1 MESQSA
7 VLLRRLNHYC
17 ARALEGAASLCQTR
31 AHAEITPEHWL
42 LKLLEQGEGD
52 LTVLARR
59 YEWDMDAVWQ
69 ALLNWLDRQP
79 RSVRSRPELSASL
92 QSLLKQAWLSATLA
106 GDDQIR
112 SVHLLTAMTETP
124 GLARCEGLWPLMTL
138 TTSQLE
144 RLRPILEAHSDERP
158 EAQVREPVGNV
169 TFVGRARD
177 PHRDSQGKTSG
188 EKPDVTPEDAVLNRF
203 TVDVTGRA
211 RDGKIDPVFGR
222 DNEIRQMVDI
232 LSRRRKNNPILVGEP
247 GVGKTALV
255 EGLALRIAE
264 GNVPESLKPVI
275 VRTLDLGLLQA
286 GAGVKGEFEQRL
298 KNIIDAV
305 QQSPV
310 PVLLFID
317 EAHTIIG
324 AGNQAGG
331 ADAANLLKPALARGE
346 LRTIAATTWSE
357 YKQYFE
363 RDAALERR
371 FQMVKV
377 DEPDDDTACLML
389 RGLKSRYAEYH
400 GVHITG
406 EAVRAAVTL
415 SRRYLTGRQLP
426 DKAVDLLDTAAARV
440 RMSLDTLP
448 DQLTRLQTEL
458 TSLAMEQQELL
469 EDISLGNQVDTSR
482 QPEIER
488 LTAEL
493 NLQQQTFQSQFAT
506 EKQLTEKLKDCRSDV
521 SRQEELAAIQ
531 SELTLAQNNSPL
543 LGLDVDARTVATVIA
558 DWTGVPLSSLMKD
571 EQAELLTL
579 EDQLATR
586 VVGQAPAL
594 NAIAQRLR
602 ASKTGLTPE
611 NGPQGVFLLV
621 GPSGVGKTE
630 TALALADVLY
640 GGEKSLITIN
650 LSEYQEPHTVSQL
663 KGSPPG
669 YVGYGQGGILT
680 EAVRKRPYSVVLLDE
695 VEKAHR
701 DVMNLFYQVFDRG
714 FMRDGEGREID
725 FRNTVILMTS
735 NLGSDPLMQLIDEQP
750 EATESDL
757 HELMRPILRDHF
769 QPALL
774 ARFQTV
780 IYRPLEQDAMRTI
793 VGMKLAQVSRRLQR
807 HYGISTRIGES
818 LCDTLTTACL
828 LPDTGARNVDSLLN
842 QQILPVLS
850 QQLLSR
856 MAAQCKPSS
865 LTLNWDEEE
874 GIVLA
879 FDEPVEG
886 ELQ

>member
-1 MESQSA
+1 MENPA
-7 VLLRRLNHYC
+7 ILLRRLNPYC
-17 ARALEGAASLCQTR
+17 ARAMEGAASLCQTR
-31 AHAEITPEHWL
+31 AHAEIQPEHWL

-59 YEWDMDAVWQ
+59 YEWDMDALWQ
-69 ALLNWLDRQP
+69 DLLGWLDNQP
-79 RSVRSRPELSASL
+79 RSVRSRPQLSADIQKL
-92 QSLLKQAWLSATLA
+92 MQEAWMLASLA
-106 GDDQIR
+106 GEEHIR
-112 SVHLLTAMTETP
+112 SVHLLMALTENQR
-124 GLARCEGLWPLMTL
+124 LAHCDGLWPLLTL
-138 TTSQLE
+138 GQSQLE
-144 RLRPILEAHSDERP
+144 RLRPLLDAQSDERP
-158 EAQVREPVGNV
+158 EVQQEAELAQNYGGDVEMVGCPVGAEV
-169 TFVGRARD
+169 
-177 PHRDSQGKTSG
+177 KEG
-188 EKPDVTPEDAVLNRF
+188 ELSAALQSSLDKFTLDVTAKAKE
-203 TVDVTGRA
+203 
-211 RDGKIDPVFGR
+211 GKIDPVFGR
-222 DNEIRQMVDI
+222 DTEIRQMVDI

-264 GNVPESLKPVI
+264 GNVPESLKSV
-275 VRTLDLGLLQA
+275 VLRTLDLGLLQA

-298 KNIIDAV
+298 KNVIDAV

-310 PVLLFID
+310 PILLFID

-324 AGNQAGG
+324 AGNHAGG

-400 GVHITG
+400 KVHITDD
-406 EAVRAAVTL
+406 AVRAAVIL

-426 DKAVDLLDTAAARV
+426 DKAVDLLDTASARV
-440 RMSLDTLP
+440 RMSLDTVP
-448 DQLTRLQTEL
+448 ERLTRLRSQITALE
-458 TSLAMEQQELL
+458 MEKQALL
-469 EDISLGNQVDTSR
+469 EDTAIGNQSPGERLTA
-482 QPEIER
+482 IEQEVVR

-493 NLQQQTFQSQFAT
+493 DELETRYDQELKLTERLLASRQDISRQSEIFTLQQ
-506 EKQLTEKLKDCRSDV
+506 
-521 SRQEELAAIQ
+521 ELSGIQ
-531 SELTLAQNNSPL
+531 HNNPL
-543 LGLDVDARTVATVIA
+543 LSVDVDARTVANVIA

-571 EQAELLTL
+571 EQTELLSL
-579 EDQLATR
+579 EDEIGKR
-586 VVGQAPAL
+586 VVGQDVSL
-594 NAIAQRLR
+594 EAIAQRLR
-602 ASKTGLTPE
+602 AAKTGLTPE

-630 TALALADVLY
+630 TALALAEVLY

-735 NLGSDPLMQLIDEQP
+735 NLGSDNLMQLLDEQP
-750 EATESDL
+750 EASEGDL
-757 HELMRPILRDHF
+757 HELLRPILRDHF

-780 IYRPLEQDAMRTI
+780 IYRPLAHTAMRTI
-793 VGMKLAQVSRRLQR
+793 VEMKLTQVSKRLYR
-807 HYGISTRIGES
+807 HYGLATHVDES
-818 LCDTLTTACL
+818 LYDALTAACL

-850 QQLLSR
+850 QQLLTY
-856 MAAQCKPSS
+856 MAAKQKPKM
-865 LTLNWDEEE
+865 LTLGWREEE
-874 GIVLA
+874 G
-879 FDEPVEG
+879 VELVFG
-886 ELQ
+886 IE

>member
-1 MESQSA
+1 MENPA
-7 VLLRRLNHYC
+7 ILLRRLNPYC
-17 ARALEGAASLCQTR
+17 ARAMEGAASLCQTR
-31 AHAEITPEHWL
+31 AHAEILPEHWL

-59 YEWDMDAVWQ
+59 YEWDMDSIWQ
-69 ALLNWLDRQP
+69 DLLGWLDRQP
-79 RSVRSRPELSASL
+79 RSVRHRPQLSDDIQTL
-92 QSLLKQAWLSATLA
+92 MQQAWLLA
-106 GDDQIR
+106 SLNGEEHIR
-112 SVHLLTAMTETP
+112 SIYLLMALVEKP
-124 GLARCEGLWPLMTL
+124 KLARCDGLWPLLTL
-138 TTSQLE
+138 AQSQLE
-144 RLRPILEAHSDERP
+144 RLRPLLDAQSDERP
-158 EAQVREPVGNV
+158 EMQREAELAQNHGGEVE
-169 TFVGRARD
+169 FVGRPA
-177 PHRDSQGKTSG
+177 GVEMKEG
-188 EKPDVTPEDAVLNRF
+188 ELSPALQNTLDKFTLDVTAKAKE
-203 TVDVTGRA
+203 
-211 RDGKIDPVFGR
+211 GKIDPVFGR
-222 DNEIRQMVDI
+222 DTEIRQMVDI

-264 GNVPESLKPVI
+264 GNVPESLKTVTL
-275 VRTLDLGLLQA
+275 RTLDLGLLQA

-298 KNIIDAV
+298 KNVIDAV
-305 QQSPV
+305 QQSPS

-389 RGLKSRYAEYH
+389 RGLKSRYAEH
-400 GVHITG
+400 HNVHITDD
-406 EAVRAAVTL
+406 AVRAAVTL

-440 RMSLDTLP
+440 RMSLDTVP
-448 DQLTRLQTEL
+448 EQLTCIRSQI
-458 TSLAMEQQELL
+458 TSLEMEKQALL
-469 EDISLGNQVDTSR
+469 EDIAVGNQSHG
-482 QPEIER
+482 ER
-488 LTAEL
+488 LTVIEQEENDLIVALDEL
-493 NLQQQTFQSQFAT
+493 ETQYGQELKLTEQLLESRQDISRQSETHALQQ
-506 EKQLTEKLKDCRSDV
+506 
-521 SRQEELAAIQ
+521 ELHGMQ
-531 SELTLAQNNSPL
+531 HSNPL
-543 LGLDVDARTVATVIA
+543 LSLDVDVRTVANVIA

-571 EQAELLTL
+571 EQTELLTL
-579 EDQLATR
+579 EDEIGKR
-586 VVGQAPAL
+586 VVGQDVAL
-594 NAIAQRLR
+594 AAIAQRLR
-602 ASKTGLTPE
+602 AAKTGLTSE

-630 TALALADVLY
+630 TALALADVMY

-735 NLGSDPLMQLIDEQP
+735 NLGSDHLMQLLDEQP
-750 EATESDL
+750 ESTEGDL
-757 HELMRPILRDHF
+757 HELLRPILRDHF

-780 IYRPLEQDAMRTI
+780 IYRPLAEAAMRTI
-793 VGMKLAQVSRRLQR
+793 VEMRLLQVSERLHR
-807 HYGISTRIGES
+807 HYGLTTQINES
-818 LCDTLTTACL
+818 LYDALTAACL
-828 LPDTGARNVDSLLN
+828 LPDSGARNVDSLLN

-850 QQLLSR
+850 QQLLTH
-856 MAAQCKPSS
+856 MAAKQKPHS
-865 LTLNWDEEE
+865 LTLGWDDEE

-879 FDEPVEG
+879 FD
-886 ELQ
+886 

>member
-1 MESQSA
+1 MENPA
-7 VLLRRLNHYC
+7 VLLRRLNPYC
-17 ARALEGAASLCQTR
+17 ARAMEGAASLCQTR
-31 AHAEITPEHWL
+31 GQGEILPEHWL

-59 YEWDMDAVWQ
+59 YEWDMDALWQ
-69 ALLNWLDRQP
+69 DLLGWLNTLP
-79 RSVRSRPELSASL
+79 RSVRSRPQLAESTQTLMQNAWLRASL
-92 QSLLKQAWLSATLA
+92 A
-106 GDDQIR
+106 GEEHIR
-112 SVHLLTAMTETP
+112 SVHLLMALVDKP
-124 GLARCEGLWPLMTL
+124 KLVRCDSLWPLLTL
-138 TTSQLE
+138 GQSQLE
-144 RLRPILEAHSDERP
+144 RLRPLLDAQSDERP
-158 EAQVREPVGNV
+158 DVQQEAELARHHDGELNPALQNV
-169 TFVGRARD
+169 LDKFTLDVTARAREG
-177 PHRDSQGKTSG
+177 H
-188 EKPDVTPEDAVLNRF
+188 
-203 TVDVTGRA
+203 
-211 RDGKIDPVFGR
+211 IDPVYGR
-222 DNEIRQMVDI
+222 DTEIRQMVDI

-255 EGLALRIAE
+255 EGLAIRIAE
-264 GNVPESLKPVI
+264 GNVPESLKTVS

-298 KNIIDAV
+298 KNVIDAV
-305 QQSPV
+305 QQSST

-317 EAHTIIG
+317 EAHTLIG

-371 FQMVKV
+371 FQRVLV

-389 RGLKSRYAEYH
+389 RGLKTRYARHH
-400 GVHITG
+400 GVHITD

-440 RMSLDTLP
+440 RMNLDTVPEPLIRMKSAITA
-448 DQLTRLQTEL
+448 LE
-458 TSLAMEQQELL
+458 MEKQALL
-469 EDISLGNQVDTSR
+469 EDLAVGRGPHGERLEAIDREEVSIILQLDALETQYGQELALSEQLLACRADISR
-482 QPEIER
+482 QR
-488 LTAEL
+488 
-493 NLQQQTFQSQFAT
+493 
-506 EKQLTEKLKDCRSDV
+506 
-521 SRQEELAAIQ
+521 ELAALRHQ
-531 SELTLAQNNSPL
+531 FAEVQQNQPL
-543 LGLDVDARTVATVIA
+543 LEVDVGVRTVATVIA

-571 EQAELLTL
+571 EQTELLSL
-579 EDQLATR
+579 EAALEKR
-586 VVGQAPAL
+586 VVGQDGAL

-602 ASKTGLTPE
+602 AAKTGLAPE

-621 GPSGVGKTE
+621 GPSGTGKTE
-630 TALALADVLY
+630 TALALADALF

-735 NLGSDPLMQLIDEQP
+735 NLGSDYIMQLLDDQP
-750 EATESDL
+750 EATDVDL
-757 HELMRPILRDHF
+757 HELLRPILRDHF

-780 IYRPLEQDAMRTI
+780 IYRPLGQQAMRTI
-793 VGMKLAQVSRRLQR
+793 VGMKLDQVSQRLAR
-807 HYGISTRIGES
+807 HYGMTTDIDES
-818 LCDTLTTACL
+818 LYDALTAACL
-828 LPDTGARNVDSLLN
+828 LPDTGARNVDSLLS

-850 QQLLSR
+850 QQLLSH
-856 MAAQCKPSS
+856 MATGQKPQR
-865 LTLNWDEEE
+865 LTLSWSEEA
-874 GIVLA
+874 GIGL
-879 FDEPVEG
+879 DLDEG
-886 ELQ
+886 EISHE

>member
-1 MESQSA
+1 MENPA
-7 VLLRRLNHYC
+7 VLLRRLNPYC
-17 ARALEGAASLCQTR
+17 ARAMEGAASLCQTR
-31 AHAEITPEHWL
+31 AQGEILPEHWL

-59 YEWDMDAVWQ
+59 YEWDMDALWQ
-69 ALLNWLDRQP
+69 DLLGWLNVLP
-79 RSVRSRPELSASL
+79 RSVRSRPQLAESTQTLMQNAWLRASL
-92 QSLLKQAWLSATLA
+92 A
-106 GDDQIR
+106 GEEHIR
-112 SVHLLTAMTETP
+112 SVHLLMALVDKP
-124 GLARCEGLWPLMTL
+124 KLVRCDSLWPLLTL
-138 TTSQLE
+138 GQSQLE
-144 RLRPILEAHSDERP
+144 RLRPLLDAQSDERP
-158 EAQVREPVGNV
+158 DVQQEAELARHHDGELNPALQNV
-169 TFVGRARD
+169 LDKFTLDVTARAREG
-177 PHRDSQGKTSG
+177 H
-188 EKPDVTPEDAVLNRF
+188 
-203 TVDVTGRA
+203 
-211 RDGKIDPVFGR
+211 IDPVYGR
-222 DNEIRQMVDI
+222 DTEIRQMVDI

-255 EGLALRIAE
+255 EGLAIRIAE
-264 GNVPESLKPVI
+264 GNVPESLKTVS

-298 KNIIDAV
+298 KNVIDAV
-305 QQSPV
+305 QQSST

-317 EAHTIIG
+317 EAHTLIG

-371 FQMVKV
+371 FQRVLV

-389 RGLKSRYAEYH
+389 RGLKTRYARHH
-400 GVHITG
+400 GVHITD

-440 RMSLDTLP
+440 RMNLDTVPEPLIRMKSAITA
-448 DQLTRLQTEL
+448 LE
-458 TSLAMEQQELL
+458 MEKQALL
-469 EDISLGNQVDTSR
+469 EDLAVGRGPHGERLEAIDREEVSIILQLDALETQYGQELALSEQLLACRADISR
-482 QPEIER
+482 QR
-488 LTAEL
+488 
-493 NLQQQTFQSQFAT
+493 
-506 EKQLTEKLKDCRSDV
+506 
-521 SRQEELAAIQ
+521 ELAALRHQ
-531 SELTLAQNNSPL
+531 FAEVQQNQPL
-543 LGLDVDARTVATVIA
+543 LEVDVGVRTVATVIA

-571 EQAELLTL
+571 EQTELLSL
-579 EDQLATR
+579 EAALEKR
-586 VVGQAPAL
+586 VVGQDGAL

-602 ASKTGLTPE
+602 AAKTGLAPE

-621 GPSGVGKTE
+621 GPSGTGKTE
-630 TALALADVLY
+630 TALALADALF

-735 NLGSDPLMQLIDEQP
+735 NLGSDHIMQLLDDQP
-750 EATESDL
+750 EATDVDL
-757 HELMRPILRDHF
+757 HELLRPILRDHF

-780 IYRPLEQDAMRTI
+780 IYRPLGQQAMRTI
-793 VGMKLAQVSRRLQR
+793 VGMKLDQVSQRLAR
-807 HYGISTRIGES
+807 HYGMTTDIDES
-818 LCDTLTTACL
+818 LYDALTAACL

-850 QQLLSR
+850 QQLLSH
-856 MAAQCKPSS
+856 MATGQKPQR
-865 LTLNWDEEE
+865 LTLSWSEEA
-874 GIVLA
+874 GIGL
-879 FDEPVEG
+879 DLDEG
-886 ELQ
+886 EISHE